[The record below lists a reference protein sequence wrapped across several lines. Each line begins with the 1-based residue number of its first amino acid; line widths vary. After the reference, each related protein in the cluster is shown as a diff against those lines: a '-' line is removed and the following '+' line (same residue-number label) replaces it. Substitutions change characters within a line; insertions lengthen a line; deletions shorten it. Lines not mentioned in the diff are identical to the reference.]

1 MSKNLEVKKLQVQEI
16 QSKIEKAK
24 NVILVD
30 YRGITVDKDTA
41 MRNKMR
47 EAGCEYHVYKNRIFK
62 LALNN
67 CGIHDFDDKLEG
79 TLAVAFSFNSE
90 IDAAKILKEFAS
102 KSSIQMK
109 FGLLGKNYV
118 DEAGIKA
125 LASLPSKEVLV
136 AKLLGMLN
144 APITQLCSVLNGPI
158 RGLTVALN
166 AVATKNN

>member
-1 MSKNLEVKKLQVQEI
+1 MSKNLELKKQQVLEM
-16 QSKIEKAK
+16 QSKIETAK
-24 NVILVD
+24 SVVIVD
-30 YRGITVDKDTA
+30 YRGLNVADASA
-41 MRNKMR
+41 MRDKMR

-90 IDAAKILKEFAS
+90 IDAAKILKEFAGKTS
-102 KSSIQMK
+102 LQLK

-118 DEAGIKA
+118 DEAGIKE
-125 LASLPSKEVLV
+125 LANLPSKEVLV
-136 AKLLGMLN
+136 GKLLGMLN
-144 APITQLCSVLNGPI
+144 APMTQLCSVLNGPV

-166 AVATKNN
+166 AVATKN

>member
-1 MSKNLEVKKLQVQEI
+1 MSKNLELKKQQVLEM
-16 QSKIEKAK
+16 QSKIENAK
-24 NVILVD
+24 SVVIVD
-30 YRGITVDKDTA
+30 YRGLNVADASA
-41 MRNKMR
+41 MREKMR

-67 CGIHDFDDKLEG
+67 CGINDFDDKLEG

-90 IDAAKILKEFAS
+90 IDAAKILKEFAGKTS
-102 KSSIQMK
+102 LQIK

-118 DEAGIKA
+118 DEAGIKE
-125 LASLPSKEVLV
+125 LANLPSKDVLV

-144 APITQLCSVLNGPI
+144 APMTQLCSVLNGPV

-166 AVATKNN
+166 AVATKN

>member
-1 MSKNLEVKKLQVQEI
+1 MSKNLELKKQQVLEM
-16 QSKIEKAK
+16 QSKIETAK
-24 NVILVD
+24 SVVVVD
-30 YRGITVDKDTA
+30 YRGLNVADASA
-41 MRNKMR
+41 MREKMR

-67 CGIHDFDDKLEG
+67 CGINDFDDKLEG

-90 IDAAKILKEFAS
+90 IDAAKILKEFAGKTS
-102 KSSIQMK
+102 LQIK

-118 DEAGIKA
+118 DEAGIKE
-125 LASLPSKEVLV
+125 LANLPSKDVLV

-144 APITQLCSVLNGPI
+144 APMTQLCSVLNGPV

-166 AVATKNN
+166 AVATKN

>member
-1 MSKNLEVKKLQVQEI
+1 MSKNLELKKQQVLEM
-16 QSKIEKAK
+16 QSKIETAK
-24 NVILVD
+24 SVVIVD
-30 YRGITVDKDTA
+30 YRGLNVADASAI
-41 MRNKMR
+41 REKMR

-90 IDAAKILKEFAS
+90 IDAAKILKEFAGKTS
-102 KSSIQMK
+102 LQLK

-118 DEAGIKA
+118 DEAGIKE
-125 LASLPSKEVLV
+125 LANLPSKEVLV

-144 APITQLCSVLNGPI
+144 APMTQLCSVLNGPV

-166 AVATKNN
+166 AVATKN

>member
-1 MSKNLEVKKLQVQEI
+1 MSKNLELKKQQVLEM
-16 QSKIEKAK
+16 QSKIETAK
-24 NVILVD
+24 SVVIVD
-30 YRGITVDKDTA
+30 YRGLNVADASA
-41 MRNKMR
+41 MRDKMR

-90 IDAAKILKEFAS
+90 IDAAKILKEFAGKTS
-102 KSSIQMK
+102 LQLK

-118 DEAGIKA
+118 DEAGIKE
-125 LASLPSKEVLV
+125 LANLPSKEVLV

-144 APITQLCSVLNGPI
+144 APMTQLCSVLNGPV

-166 AVATKNN
+166 AVATKN

>member
-1 MSKNLEVKKLQVQEI
+1 MSKNLELKKQQVLEM
-16 QSKIEKAK
+16 QSKIETAK
-24 NVILVD
+24 SVVIVD
-30 YRGITVDKDTA
+30 YRGLNVADASA
-41 MRNKMR
+41 MRDKMR

-90 IDAAKILKEFAS
+90 IDAAKILKEFAGKTS
-102 KSSIQMK
+102 LQLK

-118 DEAGIKA
+118 DEAGIKE
-125 LASLPSKEVLV
+125 LANLPSKDVLV

-144 APITQLCSVLNGPI
+144 APMTQLCSVLNGPV

-166 AVATKNN
+166 AVATKN

>member
-1 MSKNLEVKKLQVQEI
+1 MSKNLELKKQQVLEM
-16 QSKIEKAK
+16 QSKIETAK
-24 NVILVD
+24 SVVIVD
-30 YRGITVDKDTA
+30 YRGLNVADASA
-41 MRNKMR
+41 MREKMR

-90 IDAAKILKEFAS
+90 IDAAKILKEFAGKTS
-102 KSSIQMK
+102 LQLK

-118 DEAGIKA
+118 DEAGIKE
-125 LASLPSKEVLV
+125 LANLPSKEVLV

-144 APITQLCSVLNGPI
+144 APMTQLCSVLNGPV

-166 AVATKNN
+166 AVATKN

>member
-1 MSKNLEVKKLQVQEI
+1 MSKNLELKKQQVLEM
-16 QSKIEKAK
+16 QSKIETAK
-24 NVILVD
+24 SVVIVD
-30 YRGITVDKDTA
+30 YRGLNVADASA
-41 MRNKMR
+41 MRDKMR

-90 IDAAKILKEFAS
+90 IDAAKILKEFAGKTS
-102 KSSIQMK
+102 LQLK

-118 DEAGIKA
+118 DEAGIKE
-125 LASLPSKEVLV
+125 LANLPSKEVLV

-144 APITQLCSVLNGPI
+144 APMTQLCSVLNGPV
-158 RGLTVALN
+158 RGCLRYRYL
-166 AVATKNN
+166 

>member
-1 MSKNLEVKKLQVQEI
+1 MSKNLELKKQQVLEM
-16 QSKIEKAK
+16 QSKIETAK
-24 NVILVD
+24 SVVIVD
-30 YRGITVDKDTA
+30 YRGLNVADASA
-41 MRNKMR
+41 MRDKMR

-90 IDAAKILKEFAS
+90 IDAAKILKEFAGKTS
-102 KSSIQMK
+102 LQLK

-118 DEAGIKA
+118 DEAGIKE
-125 LASLPSKEVLV
+125 LADLPSKEVLV

-144 APITQLCSVLNGPI
+144 APMTQLCSVLNGPV

-166 AVATKNN
+166 AVATKN

>member
-1 MSKNLEVKKLQVQEI
+1 MSKNLELKKQQVLEM
-16 QSKIEKAK
+16 QSKIENAK
-24 NVILVD
+24 SVVVVD
-30 YRGITVDKDTA
+30 YRGLNVADA
-41 MRNKMR
+41 SEMRAKMR

-90 IDAAKILKEFAS
+90 IDAAKILKEFAGKTS
-102 KSSIQMK
+102 LQLK

-118 DEAGIKA
+118 DEAGIKE
-125 LASLPSKEVLV
+125 LANLPSKEVLV

-144 APITQLCSVLNGPI
+144 APMTQLCSVLNGPV

-166 AVATKNN
+166 AVATKN

>member
-1 MSKNLEVKKLQVQEI
+1 MSKNLELKKQQVLEM
-16 QSKIEKAK
+16 QSKIETAK
-24 NVILVD
+24 SVVIVD
-30 YRGITVDKDTA
+30 YRGINVADASA
-41 MRNKMR
+41 MREKMR

-90 IDAAKILKEFAS
+90 IDAAKILKEFAGKTS
-102 KSSIQMK
+102 LQLK

-118 DEAGIKA
+118 DEAGIKE
-125 LASLPSKEVLV
+125 LADLPSKEVLV

-144 APITQLCSVLNGPI
+144 APMTQLCSVLNGPV

-166 AVATKNN
+166 AVATKN